1 MEALYRLELRAIWST
16 FWREHFSF
24 WMICGYLF
32 VEYVRPQSIMPE
44 LDVLPWGKVFLILS
58 LGGLL
63 ADPHRKWVSDRTNLV
78 ITLFLFVLFLS
89 AVFAEYPEVSRRQWF
104 DFVGWYVIYFLI
116 ISIVNNERRFFIL
129 LLIFLL
135 ASFKLSFHGARTWT
149 MRGFA
154 FTDWGLAGPPG
165 HFQNSG
171 ELSVQMLMFAPLAFQ
186 LALFAKPRVSKL
198 KFWLLMSA
206 PLTAVMTVIGAA
218 SRGSQLAMVYQ
229 FYRIQLKGKLTLKR
243 VAVAAAIFAIGFA
256 LMPEEQK
263 ARFTSAG
270 EDRTSQQRLLY
281 WKRGVEMIGDHP
293 VLGVG
298 YFNFTTYFSTH
309 YPQDMLYE
317 AAQLPHNIFVQ
328 VGTDAGLLGLG
339 VFIALLY
346 RNIRCAREIQRRAQA
361 NPQLLGFH
369 GNIAKGL
376 QIATWGFIVA
386 GQFVTITY
394 YPFFW
399 MNLALTVALLNITRR
414 AEEEHGRASKA

>member
-24 WMICGYLF
+24 WMICGYLL
-32 VEYVRPQSIMPE
+32 VEYVRPQSIMPS
-44 LDVLPWGKVFLILS
+44 LDVLPWGKLFLILS
-58 LGGLL
+58 MVGLM
-63 ADPHRKWVSDRTNLV
+63 AEPHKKWARDKTNV
-78 ITLFLFVLFLS
+78 ILTLFLFVLFLS
-89 AVFAEYPEVSRRQWF
+89 AVFAEYPDVSRGQWF
-104 DFVGWYVIYFLI
+104 DFVGWFVIYFLI
-116 ISIVNNERRFFIL
+116 ISIVTNEKRFFIL
-129 LLIFLL
+129 LVIFIL

-171 ELSVQMLMFAPLAFQ
+171 ELSVQMLMFAPLALQ
-186 LALFAKPRVSKL
+186 LALYLKAYISPI
-198 KFWLLMSA
+198 KFWVLLA
-206 PLTAVMTVIGAA
+206 IPVTAVMTVIGAG
-218 SRGSQLAMVYQ
+218 SRGSQLAMLYQ
-229 FYRIQLKGKLTLKR
+229 FYRIQLKGKLTFKR
-243 VAVAAAIFAIGFA
+243 IAVAAGILAIGFA
-256 LMPEEQK
+256 VLPDEQK

-298 YFNFTTYFSTH
+298 YFNFTTYFAEH
-309 YPQDMLYE
+309 YPQDMLYDR
-317 AAQLPHNIFVQ
+317 AQLPHNIFVQ

-346 RNIRCAREIQRRAQA
+346 RNISCAREIQRRAKA

-369 GNIAKGL
+369 GSIAKGL
-376 QIATWGFIVA
+376 QVAAWGFIVA
-386 GQFVTITY
+386 GQFVTVTY

-399 MNLALTVALLNITRR
+399 INLAMTVALLNITKR
-414 AEEEHGRASKA
+414 AEEAHAKAIKA